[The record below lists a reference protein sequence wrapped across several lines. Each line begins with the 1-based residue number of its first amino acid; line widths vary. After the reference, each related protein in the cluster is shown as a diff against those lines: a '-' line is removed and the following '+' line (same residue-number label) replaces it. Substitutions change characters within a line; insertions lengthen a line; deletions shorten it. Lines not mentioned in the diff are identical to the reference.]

1 MPDLCVERSPA
12 SLRWHEKLGS
22 SPRAISLIL
31 GLTLNCWPGKRRTAT
46 WTKVWRKKEL
56 RVLILAADGQSRQQ
70 MTPNHNINHGY
81 TSRTNRV
88 QFCCR
93 ELSFW
98 IYITPLSFKRSP
110 GTRLSGMKPN
120 INSGKASASFSFCTT
135 LPYERSPVLI
145 ITQSL

>member
-1 MPDLCVERSPA
+1 MPDLSVERSPA

-22 SPRAISLIL
+22 SPRAKSLIL

-46 WTKVWRKKEL
+46 WTKVRRKKEL

-70 MTPNHNINHGY
+70 MTQTTTLITDTRAEQTEYNSAVANFPFGY
-81 TSRTNRV
+81 TSP
-88 QFCCR
+88 
-93 ELSFW
+93 
-98 IYITPLSFKRSP
+98 PLSFKRSP
-110 GTRLSGMKPN
+110 GTHLSGMKPN
-120 INSGKASASFSFCTT
+120 INSGKASASFSFRTT